1 MKRDSYW
8 PVPHPFLTKH
18 VLLELFRN
26 DEVLANKEMDRF
38 TANRVHQKSSENDSE
53 YELFSDRCQRLYSH
67 YDVDERL
74 VFKPKPDTPTVNL
87 KKLKEILLSKDLSRD
102 KELDWMEA

>member
-1 MKRDSYW
+1 MILAEKEKRRPAYTTEIAQIMKRDSYW

-38 TANRVHQKSSENDSE
+38 TANKVHQKSSENDSE
-53 YELFSDRCQRLYSH
+53 YELFSDRC
-67 YDVDERL
+67 
-74 VFKPKPDTPTVNL
+74 
-87 KKLKEILLSKDLSRD
+87 
-102 KELDWMEA
+102 